1 MDTDKQGRSLKMA
14 NIKSS
19 KKAIKVIA
27 KKTENNHELK
37 ARVKNLIKETEKAVA
52 SNDHEKASLLW
63 KDVQKYLDQA
73 VSKGLVKKNTS
84 DRQKSRLSL
93 KIKNMK

>member
-37 ARVKNLIKETEKAVA
+37 ARVKNLIKETEKSMP
-52 SNDHEKASLLW
+52 SNNHEKASLLW

>member
-1 MDTDKQGRSLKMA
+1 MA

-37 ARVKNLIKETEKAVA
+37 ARVKNLIKDTEKAIT
-52 SNDHEKASLLW
+52 SGDKEKANALF

-73 VSKGLVKKNTS
+73 VSKGLIKSNTA
-84 DRQKSRLSL
+84 DRQKSRLSN
-93 KIKNMK
+93 KVKNMD